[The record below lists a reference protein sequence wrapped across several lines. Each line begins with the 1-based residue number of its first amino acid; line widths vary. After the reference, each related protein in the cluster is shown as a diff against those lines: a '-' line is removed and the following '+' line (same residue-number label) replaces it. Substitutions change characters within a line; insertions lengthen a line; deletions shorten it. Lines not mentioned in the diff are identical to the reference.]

1 MKSWDRERKSITPAK
16 PVISL
21 SESCIKENARCKSPN
36 LNTEQ
41 THQRGNAIITWH
53 SPADKRRF

>member
-1 MKSWDRERKSITPAK
+1 MYRERKSVTPAK
-16 PVISL
+16 TVTH

-41 THQRGNAIITWH
+41 THNRVKPII
-53 SPADKRRF
+53 PKADPQSKARS